1 MRRVAII
8 GAAQTRFEARKASLA
23 YNELVYGVV
32 RELLDRTGIS
42 MREIESM
49 VTASQDAYDGKTISS
64 MAINEVVGAYLKSE
78 AKVAAD
84 GLQALLYGAA
94 RILSGEFDLTLVVA
108 HCKESE
114 GQPSAI
120 TGLMFDP
127 FLQRPLGLEELIAAA
142 LQARRYCRRRGV
154 RPEDVAFVAAKAHCQ
169 ALKNPYAQRAGAFTV
184 EDVLASPILADP
196 IHELEAAPRSD
207 GACAVLLA
215 SEWRACQLTD
225 RPVYIVGIG
234 NCTDAYWTERDLAEA
249 RALQEAARRAYAMAG
264 ISDPARE
271 IDVVELSARYAHEEL
286 MAIEALG
293 LHTSPVEFITQD
305 RAPFINP
312 SGGPLCGNPPTVSGL
327 VRVVEAYWQL
337 RGEAGERQV
346 LGARTALAHGAGG
359 ICGQNQTVVILRRA

>member
-1 MRRVAII
+1 MRRVAIL
-8 GAAQTRFEARKASLA
+8 GAAQTRFEACKASLA

-32 RELLDRTGIS
+32 REVLDRTGVP

-49 VTASQDAYDGKTISS
+49 VTASQDAYDGKTISG

-84 GLQALLYGAA
+84 GLQALLYGVA

-114 GQPSAI
+114 GDPAAI

-127 FLQRPLGLEELIAAA
+127 FVQRPLHLDELTAAA
-142 LQARRYCRRRGV
+142 LQARRYCRKKGLA
-154 RPEDVAFVAAKAHCQ
+154 PEDVALVSVKAHRQ
-169 ALKNPYAQRAGAFTV
+169 ALKNPYAQRAGMFSV
-184 EDVLASPILADP
+184 SDVLASPLLADP

-207 GACAVLLA
+207 GACALLLA
-215 SEWRACQLTD
+215 SEARARAHTD
-225 RPVYIVGIG
+225 RPVFIIGIG

-264 ISDPARE
+264 IREPARE
-271 IDVVELSARYAHEEL
+271 IHVAEISARYAHEEL

-293 LHTSPVEFITQD
+293 LHPNLVELIAQE
-305 RAPFINP
+305 RAACINP

-327 VRVVEAYWQL
+327 LRAIEAYAQL
-337 RGEAGERQV
+337 SGEAGARQIE
-346 LGARTALAHGAGG
+346 GARTALAHGAGG
-359 ICGQNQTVVILRRA
+359 ICGQNQTVVILQRE

>member
-32 RELLDRTGIS
+32 RELLDRTGVS

-49 VTASQDAYDGKTISS
+49 VTASQDAYDGKTISG

-84 GLQALLYGAA
+84 GLQALLYGVA

-114 GQPSAI
+114 GQPSTI

-127 FLQRPLGLEELIAAA
+127 FVQRPLGLDELTAAA
-142 LQARRYCRRRGV
+142 LQARRYCRKRGLA
-154 RPEDVAFVAAKAHCQ
+154 PEDVALVAVKAHHQ
-169 ALKNPYAQRAGAFTV
+169 GLKNPYAQRAGTFTV

-215 SEWRACQLTD
+215 SEWRARRLTD
-225 RPVYIVGIG
+225 RPVYVVGIG

-264 ISDPARE
+264 IGDPARE
-271 IDVVELSARYAHEEL
+271 IDVVELSARYAYEEL

-293 LHTSPVEFITQD
+293 LHTSPVELITQD
-305 RAPFINP
+305 RAPFVNP

-327 VRVVEAYWQL
+327 ARVVEAYWQL
-337 RGEAGERQV
+337 REEAGERQIP
-346 LGARTALAHGAGG
+346 GARVALAHGAGG